1 MGFEPRR
8 SVKSGAGAP
17 PGATCAGPTS
27 RGRIGTRPSLSREAL
42 RNQTRSR
49 PRGLVREKGSCR
61 FFPCIQIGSSTN
73 GDQEG
78 CPLSFECSQCGE
90 CCSHL
95 GLVHTI
101 HIDYGNYRYLIRN
114 QYTGETT
121 EVSID
126 PDKISLFADTS
137 IFSERP
143 EACPFFR
150 YDAPAAKGFCTV
162 HLTRPEICRDYGCW
176 RLLILDGLGRRA
188 GRIMGRRHL
197 ASEDAALAR
206 LFEEEINRLVEP
218 DDAAWD
224 RHVIEVLV
232 RAGYTVRT

>member
-1 MGFEPRR
+1 MIRKRCF
-8 SVKSGAGAP
+8 
-17 PGATCAGPTS
+17 
-27 RGRIGTRPSLSREAL
+27 
-42 RNQTRSR
+42 
-49 PRGLVREKGSCR
+49 
-61 FFPCIQIGSSTN
+61 
-73 GDQEG
+73 
-78 CPLSFECSQCGE
+78 LSFECNQCGE

-101 HIDYGNYRYLIRN
+101 HTDYGNYRFLIRN
-114 QYTGETT
+114 QYTGEMT

-126 PDKISLFADTS
+126 PDKIALFDDRS

-150 YDAPAAKGFCTV
+150 YDAAAAKGYCTV

-176 RLLILDGLGRRA
+176 RLLILDGSGRRA

-197 ASEDAALAR
+197 ASEDAALTR
-206 LFEEEINRLVEP
+206 LFEERTNCRAEP

-224 RHVIEVLV
+224 RRVSEVLV
-232 RAGYTVRT
+232 GAGYTVRT